1 MKKFRMTKQ
10 YLNLGFAIIIIGILA
25 GMGANALGY
34 VLSITEKLF
43 LNFHENSKMPVSML
57 IKPEHR
63 LISVFVG
70 AMLASIIWYF
80 LHKKYH
86 LTSVNEAMEG
96 KKMSVKAT
104 VLTDLT
110 QSFYIGTGGSVGREA
125 APRELAAMISQKIG
139 DFSIFKFDK
148 EDIQLLI
155 AAAAGAGLA
164 AQYVAPLSGT
174 VFSILLLHRVYNKK
188 NIVVSL
194 SMSLI
199 TTLVGSLREGFKP
212 YYIVKTSDFNWNC
225 LPLLIIL
232 GLVLG
237 FLGWKYKGIINYA
250 KYKKLTNKKVLFML
264 PCAGL
269 LTGIISIF
277 CPYIMGNGRGITQ
290 LAYNTNN
297 LDLDMIMTLCV
308 CLLMKAF
315 ITVFTIYSGAY
326 GGILTPSIS
335 IGAVSGILIGFI
347 YNSIFFSNISLIS
360 CALFGSVGFL
370 TATQQSL
377 LLGIVLIVELCHIN
391 TNILLGFMVV
401 AFVAI
406 NVPGLCMHLKASY
419 KTLFRV

>member
-1 MKKFRMTKQ
+1 
-10 YLNLGFAIIIIGILA
+10 
-25 GMGANALGY
+25 
-34 VLSITEKLF
+34 
-43 LNFHENSKMPVSML
+43 
-57 IKPEHR
+57 
-63 LISVFVG
+63 
-70 AMLASIIWYF
+70 
-80 LHKKYH
+80 
-86 LTSVNEAMEG
+86 
-96 KKMSVKAT
+96 
-104 VLTDLT
+104 
-110 QSFYIGTGGSVGREA
+110 
-125 APRELAAMISQKIG
+125 
-139 DFSIFKFDK
+139 
-148 EDIQLLI
+148 
-155 AAAAGAGLA
+155 
-164 AQYVAPLSGT
+164 
-174 VFSILLLHRVYNKK
+174 
-188 NIVVSL
+188 
-194 SMSLI
+194 MSLI
-199 TTLVGSLREGFKP
+199 ATLVGSLREGFKP
-212 YYIVKTSDFNWNC
+212 YYIVKASDFNWNC

-237 FLGWKYKGIINYA
+237 FLGWKYKGVINYT
-250 KYKKLTNKKVLFML
+250 KYKRLTNKKVLFML

-277 CPYIMGNGRGITQ
+277 CPYIMGNGRGIAQ

-297 LDLDMIMTLCV
+297 LDMIMTLCV